1 MENNNSFMYQSGDKK
16 TRNNLKMFPIGM
28 VFAAVFF
35 FLLFVNCIFFY
46 IHYNNFRP
54 QDLTQ
59 EQLTFQRYEYV
70 SEYKSKRYEIYFT
83 EYEKPFVV
91 DTIADSKMD
100 RDALKSLAPNTVVTV
115 YYDNTSYKDYDYE
128 ICHLTA
134 EDLSVLTFDE
144 FIKANKENQIT
155 GLIFL
160 PIFVG
165 LLIYTAI
172 YLKRVGIGNS
182 DFSDE
187 FTEHDELMMKYFDY
201 TIENKK
207 QVLASQTCRCAN
219 CLATFSGAEVTE
231 FTDKGKTAVC
241 PKCGVDAVLP
251 DCVEGLDDQLLQEI
265 HDYWFEDDDDTTDD
279 LSE

>member
-1 MENNNSFMYQSGDKK
+1 MGNNNSFMYQSGDKK
-16 TRNNLKMFPIGM
+16 THNNLKMFPIGM

-35 FLLFVNCIFFY
+35 FLFFVNCIFCY
-46 IHYNNFRP
+46 IHYKNFRP

-70 SEYKSKRYEIYFT
+70 NGYKSKRYEIYFT

-100 RDALKSLAPNTVVTV
+100 RDALKSLAPNTAVTV

-155 GLIFL
+155 GFIFL
-160 PIFVG
+160 PIVVG
-165 LLIYTAI
+165 LSIYMAI
-172 YLKRVGIGNS
+172 YFKRVGIGNS

-187 FTEHDELMMKYFDY
+187 FTEHDELMLKYLDY
-201 TIENKK
+201 TIANKK
-207 QVLASQTCRCAN
+207 QVLASKTCRCAH
-219 CLATFSGAEVTE
+219 CLATFSGAEVIE
-231 FTDKGKTAVC
+231 FIDEGKTAVC

-251 DCVEGLDDQLLQEI
+251 DCAEGLNETLLQEL
-265 HDYWFEDDDDTTDD
+265 HDDWFGDEEDGATN
-279 LSE
+279 